1 MPKFNIVLLFL
12 FVVGLPGCI
21 NSNVEGDGG
30 DPPFIV
36 DEIKG
41 TLSISAETALPEKF
55 TLQLETCVRLRT
67 KIESRLPNTEWAI
80 SHTQEEVETPGKDIP
95 KSNNL
100 VMGDEQNK
108 VIKVIAD
115 GNGCF
120 KWTEEYDYAYS
131 RQSQW
136 IVINRYIRGLTRGKE
151 GTYKIPLAVNPWLQ
165 LTGQY
170 SNIQVADYRDDHH
183 KKDAKLEGRVEEDGL
198 KFLEQKKKEE
208 QKNRVD
214 VVINKL
220 ELRWDGSESQLDAES
235 KESETVFTG
244 ITISAELKYSI
255 KDVNGKLWDNTITQ
269 GDFEIKPHLLM
280 SVSEKKK
287 TKYVKINENGTDT
300 FINTRFDDERLTS
313 HHFNWPVPYV
323 STNDQTHFRLY
334 LKVIPIGNT
343 AKRVNSF
350 EGLYYIASNYADAV
364 SGNTKTLN
372 LMDVLGQNIEVKWKG
387 ILLILRPLLFP
398 LPQMIGS

>member
-21 NSNVEGDGG
+21 NSNVEGDGSN
-30 DPPFIV
+30 PPFIV
-36 DEIKG
+36 DEITG

-80 SHTQEEVETPGKDIP
+80 SHTREEVETPGKDIP

-100 VMGDEQNK
+100 VMGDEKNK
-108 VIKVIAD
+108 VIKVVAD

-120 KWTEEYDYAYS
+120 KWTEEYDYAHS
-131 RQSQW
+131 RQSRW

-151 GTYKIPLAVNPWLQ
+151 GVYKIPLAVNPWLQ
-165 LTGQY
+165 LKGQY
-170 SNIQVADYRDDHH
+170 SNIQVADYRDGYH
-183 KKDAKLEGRVEEDGL
+183 KKSNKLEGKVEENGL

-208 QKNRVD
+208 EKYKVD
-214 VVINKL
+214 AVINKL
-220 ELRWDGSESQLDAES
+220 ELWWDGSESQLDAES
-235 KESETVFTG
+235 GENKTVFTG

-255 KDVNGKLWDNTITQ
+255 KDVHGELWDNTITQ

-280 SVSEKKK
+280 SVAEKKER
-287 TKYVKINENGTDT
+287 KYVKINENGTDT
-300 FINTRFDDERLTS
+300 FINTRFDGERLTS
-313 HHFNWPVPYV
+313 HHFDWPVPYV
-323 STNDQTHFRLY
+323 STNDKTRFRLY
-334 LKVIPIGNT
+334 VKVIPIGNT

-350 EGLYYIASNYADAV
+350 EGLYYIANNFADVV
-364 SGNTKTLN
+364 SGNIKTLN
-372 LMDVLGQNIEVKWKG
+372 IMSMLWAKI
-387 ILLILRPLLFP
+387 
-398 LPQMIGS
+398 